1 MEKKKHSK
9 KLVPY
14 AAVSSLAVILV
25 AGGIFAYTGMNDEEV
40 TKKESTPKTSMNQK
54 KEDGKEKDSVQA
66 KAKEQRIPT
75 LGTVIAKVE
84 EKTSTESLVRSSVVE
99 NSPVEQI
106 LQTLA
111 KVPEKIAIT
120 TNEVPVNEMK
130 VEVPEDEILPEII
143 VPEVPET
150 PVIPEPTPNPIPNPE
165 EPVVPEEPETPDI
178 PEIIND
184 APSIDAESQELAIGS
199 SFHAAEYATA
209 SDKEDGDITSS
220 IQIVANNVNSN
231 EEGSY
236 QVTYGVSDSNG
247 AYVEKTII
255 ITIVN
260 DRPEIMARDQQ
271 ISIGE
276 DFNPLVGVKATD
288 KEDGD
293 ITSSVQVVSNN
304 VDTSQEG
311 TYHVT
316 YSVIDNYGKAA
327 SQVTIQVIV
336 KNDLPTIE
344 AINKTMTV
352 GDNFDPLD
360 GVTANDKQDGDLTN
374 QILVTSNDV
383 DTATPGEYSVSYEV
397 TDQNGG
403 SVTKTIT
410 VTVEELPQN

>member
-1 MEKKKHSK
+1 MEKKKRSK

-40 TKKESTPKTSMNQK
+40 TKKESTPKTSMNK
-54 KEDGKEKDSVQA
+54 EKEDGKEKDSVQA

-99 NSPVEQI
+99 NSPI

-260 DRPEIMARDQQ
+260 DRPEIMASDQQ
-271 ISIGE
+271 ISIGG

-293 ITSSVQVVSNN
+293 ITSSVQVVSND
-304 VDTSQEG
+304 VDTTLEG

-316 YSVIDNYGKAA
+316 YSVLDNYGKAA

-344 AINKTMTV
+344 AINKTMAV
-352 GDNFDPLD
+352 GDNFVPLD

>member
-1 MEKKKHSK
+1 MEKKKRSK

-40 TKKESTPKTSMNQK
+40 TKKESTPKTSMNK
-54 KEDGKEKDSVQA
+54 EKEDGKEKDSVQA

-260 DRPEIMARDQQ
+260 DRPEIMASDQQ
-271 ISIGE
+271 ISIGG

-293 ITSSVQVVSNN
+293 ITSSVQVVSND
-304 VDTSQEG
+304 VDTTLEG

-316 YSVIDNYGKAA
+316 YSVLDNYGKAA

-344 AINKTMTV
+344 AINKTMAV
-352 GDNFDPLD
+352 GDNFVPLD

>member
-1 MEKKKHSK
+1 MEKKKRSK

-130 VEVPEDEILPEII
+130 VDVPEDEILPEII

-247 AYVEKTII
+247 AYVEKTIT

-260 DRPEIMARDQQ
+260 DRPEIMANDQQ
-271 ISIGE
+271 TSIGDE
-276 DFNPLVGVKATD
+276 FNPLAGVKATD

-293 ITSSVQVVSNN
+293 ITSSVQVVSND
-304 VDTSQEG
+304 VDTTQEG

-316 YSVIDNYGKAA
+316 YSVLDNYGKAA

-344 AINKTMTV
+344 AINKTMAV

-410 VTVEELPQN
+410 VTVEELPRN

>member
-130 VEVPEDEILPEII
+130 VEVLEDEILPEII
-143 VPEVPET
+143 VPEVPEM

-165 EPVVPEEPETPDI
+165 EPVVPEEPETPEI

-184 APSIDAESQELAIGS
+184 VPSIDAESQELAIGS